1 MRPIPRVSSLLVGAA
16 ALTFTAVTAAAQDP
30 SIASAS
36 VGASS
41 PALAERLA
49 AMPDGIV
56 RFSFP
61 AKQGVCGN
69 GSRIANN
76 NRSIV
81 SDGRNRYSITGSRIP
96 VSLEPGLGRGID
108 SWCEPGNV
116 GVALTIS
123 QKKVADVRTYVGGFG
138 KADAKRGED
147 LGTVSPAEA
156 VDYLI
161 DVTAA
166 LDKAAIDRA
175 LLAALL
181 ASGVDLTDR
190 FVRLA
195 LDRSK
200 PEAARERAI
209 WFLAQLEGDE
219 VSSALAG
226 IMRDGEAEQWLR
238 DAAQRGILARA
249 DASRR
254 S

>member
-1 MRPIPRVSSLLVGAA
+1 MRPTPRVSSLLVGAA
-16 ALTFTAVTAAAQDP
+16 ALAFAATSAAAQAP

-36 VGASS
+36 VGTSA
-41 PALAERLA
+41 PELAERLA
-49 AMPDGIV
+49 AMPDGVV

-61 AKQGVCGN
+61 AKEGVCGN
-69 GSRIANN
+69 GNRIANN

-96 VSLEPGLGRGID
+96 VSLEPGLGRGVD
-108 SWCEPGNV
+108 SWCEAGNV

-138 KADAKRGED
+138 KADAKRGEE
-147 LGTVSPAEA
+147 LGTVSSAEA
-156 VDYLI
+156 VDYLL
-161 DVTAA
+161 DVTGT

-181 ASGVDLTDR
+181 AGGVNLTER
-190 FVRLA
+190 FVGLA

-209 WFLAQLEGDE
+209 WFLAQLEGDD

-226 IMRDGEAEQWLR
+226 IMRDGDAEQWLR